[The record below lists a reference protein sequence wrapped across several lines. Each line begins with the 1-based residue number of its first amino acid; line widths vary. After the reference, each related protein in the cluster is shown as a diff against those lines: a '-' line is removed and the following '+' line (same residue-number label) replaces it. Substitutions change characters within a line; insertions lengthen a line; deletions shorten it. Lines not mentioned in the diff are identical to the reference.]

1 MDEFLKE
8 STWFAQLP
16 SVEQTRVAS
25 EVRLREVTEGG
36 YLLRSGGAADHWWG
50 VVDGLLKMCTTER
63 DGRAITFTGLSSG
76 AWFSEGSV
84 LRGEPLRYDVV
95 ALRDSKVAMVPAAT
109 FFRLYHHHVCFNHYL
124 ISLLNERLQQFV
136 VSYEVQRSMS
146 VDSRVARSLA
156 SLFNKRLYPG
166 TETHLRISQEEI
178 ANLTG
183 ISRQRCSQ
191 ALTTLR
197 DAGLLRTEYQGVT
210 IMDLEGLMKFD
221 G

>member
-1 MDEFLKE
+1 
-8 STWFAQLP
+8 
-16 SVEQTRVAS
+16 
-25 EVRLREVTEGG
+25 
-36 YLLRSGGAADHWWG
+36 
-50 VVDGLLKMCTTER
+50 
-63 DGRAITFTGLSSG
+63 
-76 AWFSEGSV
+76 
-84 LRGEPLRYDVV
+84 
-95 ALRDSKVAMVPAAT
+95 MVPAAT

-210 IMDLEGLMKFD
+210 IVDLEGLLKFD